1 MKFFLYFLILFLIN
15 KNSRTILQKI
25 SHIFLID
32 IIITDINTI
41 QSIHT

>member
-25 SHIFLID
+25 SRIFLID